1 MKGRCVTVV
10 FMLLALA
17 VACMVSAPVISAEH
31 PWDAD
36 GNDGPSQPGT
46 PPDTIGYDENGDPI
60 TASSPMWWY
69 WVYQWYYQ
77 LTGQGP
83 T

>member
-10 FMLLALA
+10 LMLLALA

-36 GNDGPSQPGT
+36 GGGEPLQPGDP
-46 PPDTIGYDENGDPI
+46 PPDTIGYDEDGNPI
-60 TASSPMWWY
+60 TASSPLWWY
-69 WVYQWYYQ
+69 WLYQVYYQ
-77 LTGQGP
+77 TTGQG
-83 T
+83 